1 MRSKLQYVCFGCQHV
16 GCKVQDDEGAAGWF
30 VCYPLCI
37 MTSPAS
43 PSPKGEANRLKEA
56 LRAEVEA
63 KGVSLRELAART
75 ERSFGYWSQVFNG
88 LVVFNVEHLFSALLA
103 VGSEPSDFFRRY
115 YNLPAA
121 TSGAEGDPIEAA
133 VVRTL
138 KRYGFMPPEE
148 VETGK

>member
-1 MRSKLQYVCFGCQHV
+1 M
-16 GCKVQDDEGAAGWF
+16 
-30 VCYPLCI
+30 
-37 MTSPAS
+37 
-43 PSPKGEANRLKEA
+43 KEA

-121 TSGAEGDPIEAA
+121 ASGAEGDPIEAA

-148 VETGK
+148 VDLGGK

>member
-1 MRSKLQYVCFGCQHV
+1 
-16 GCKVQDDEGAAGWF
+16 
-30 VCYPLCI
+30 
-37 MTSPAS
+37 MTSSDS
-43 PSPKGEANRLKEA
+43 PSPKGEASRSKDA
-56 LRAEVEA
+56 LRAEVDA

-88 LVVFNVEHLFSALLA
+88 LVVFTVEHLFTVLLA

-115 YNLPAA
+115 YDLPARA
-121 TSGAEGDPIEAA
+121 SGTEGDPIEAA

-148 VETGK
+148 VESGRE